1 MISTRKRVDII
12 GATRKHLTMK
22 TALTIAGSD
31 SCGGAGIQADIKT
44 MTMNGVFAMSAV
56 TALTAQNTLGVT
68 GIQESTPEFLA
79 LQLDAVF
86 TDIFPDAVKIGMVS
100 STELIR
106 VIAEKLRQYQAR
118 HVVVDPVMVATSG
131 SSLLKSDAVRAMTE
145 ELFPLAEVITPNI
158 PEAEVLCGE
167 RIQSEADMEK
177 AAAAISK
184 KYGCAV
190 LLKGGHSIN
199 DANDVLYQ
207 NGNIVWFK
215 GKRIDNPNTHGT
227 GCTLSSAIASN
238 LAKGFNLTTSV
249 ERAKSYLSGALQA
262 QLNLGAGSGPMKH
275 NYLLRNRFA
284 GCADG
289 TEE

>member
-284 GCADG
+284 ECADG

>member
-1 MISTRKRVDII
+1 
-12 GATRKHLTMK
+12 MK

-158 PEAEVLCGE
+158 PEAEVLSGE

-284 GCADG
+284 ECADG

>member
-100 STELIR
+100 STELIC

-158 PEAEVLCGE
+158 PEAEVLSGE

-207 NGNIVWFK
+207 NGNIVWFR

-284 GCADG
+284 ECADG

>member
-158 PEAEVLCGE
+158 PEAEVLSGE

-207 NGNIVWFK
+207 NGNIVWFR

-284 GCADG
+284 ECADG